1 MPFTDDISLLS
12 NSYGTGNVALSVSPS
27 VSAINASGMVPG
39 GSASATISVFNLG
52 DVSANLFGTVD
63 FRNSVSPSVSTY
75 AAQAQLLA
83 DQLNISVSVSGGGG
97 VIYSGPLDG
106 FINQP
111 AATPLA
117 PSGSAGDSV
126 EVDVVL
132 SLPESAGPA
141 YQGISLDFDFLF
153 VATS

>member
-1 MPFTDDISLLS
+1 MPFTDNDSLLS

-27 VSAINASGMVPG
+27 VSAITASAIVPG
-39 GSASATISVFNLG
+39 GSASASISVFNIG

-63 FRNSVSPSVSTY
+63 FRNQVSPSISTY
-75 AAQAQLLA
+75 AAQAELLA
-83 DQLNISVSVSGGGG
+83 DKLNISVSVSGGG
-97 VIYSGPLDG
+97 VMYNGPLDG

-117 PSGSAGDSV
+117 PSGSAGSSA
-126 EVDVVL
+126 EVDVVI
-132 SLPESAGPA
+132 SFPNTVGPA
-141 YQGISLDFDFLF
+141 FQNIGLDFDFLF